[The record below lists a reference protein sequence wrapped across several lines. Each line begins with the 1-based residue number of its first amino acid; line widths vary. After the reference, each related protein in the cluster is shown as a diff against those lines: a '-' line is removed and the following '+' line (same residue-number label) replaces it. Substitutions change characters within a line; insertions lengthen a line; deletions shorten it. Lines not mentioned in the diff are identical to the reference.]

1 MRHVVSWQ
9 QTTTFAVVVEIS
21 LPDLAKWA
29 ITNAPLGSLASPDV
43 DRLAALT
50 TSLELNQH
58 LRARLLQLYAQDIT
72 DQEDNEKTKTRTTR
86 GHRPTHPQSHTWTEQ
101 GESS

>member
-1 MRHVVSWQ
+1 ME
-9 QTTTFAVVVEIS
+9 VEVS
-21 LPDLAKWA
+21 LPELAKWA
-29 ITNAPLGSLASPDV
+29 IANAPLGSLASPDA
-43 DRLAALT
+43 DRLDLLT
-50 TSLELNQH
+50 ASLEINQH

-72 DQEDNEKTKTRTTR
+72 TQEDTEKTKTRTAR